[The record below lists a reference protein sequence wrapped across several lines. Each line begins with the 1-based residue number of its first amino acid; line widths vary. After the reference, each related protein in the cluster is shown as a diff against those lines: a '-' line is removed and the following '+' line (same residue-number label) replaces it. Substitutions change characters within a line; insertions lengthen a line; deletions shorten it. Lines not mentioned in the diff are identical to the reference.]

1 MDKDI
6 RQIEM
11 QDTELQW
18 PSNRP
23 VSAHITIHYQEHDD
37 ESGKKVDGF
46 SDSDNASN
54 HGSSKTHKVVKTVLN
69 IDTDSLMRPSS
80 MDSLRNY
87 SLQEACRSDDDEN
100 DDTFESDAV
109 DPSPSAAASR
119 RPSNAN
125 SMNIHDLF
133 QCVHNKPVTSSS
145 SSCQYQYH
153 GNVRNNQRVA
163 RRFSEPRLPNHEL
176 HFHYHQHQ
184 HQHQHH
190 LSCTDATLTKQDSP
204 FSRSVS
210 YAADMDPTMLY
221 LPRLT
226 SPPGNV
232 DAAPR
237 STTSEQHNDTSD
249 SPPSA
254 SSSESNSDNAC
265 LDLSCPCTRHHHRR
279 NSIAVKFNKALYKK
293 S

>member
-1 MDKDI
+1 MD
-6 RQIEM
+6 M

-37 ESGKKVDGF
+37 DSGKDVEGF
-46 SDSDNASN
+46 SDSGNANSN
-54 HGSSKTHKVVKTVLN
+54 NKTHKVVKTVLN

-87 SLQEACRSDDDEN
+87 SLKEACGNDDDN
-100 DDTFESDAV
+100 DNNDNETFESDAV
-109 DPSPSAAASR
+109 DPSPSSASR

-125 SMNIHDLF
+125 SMNIHDLY
-133 QCVHNKPVTSSS
+133 QCVHNKPAT

-153 GNVRNNQRVA
+153 GNVRNNQHVA
-163 RRFSEPRLPNHEL
+163 RRFSEPKLPNHEL

-184 HQHQHH
+184 HHQHQHH
-190 LSCTDATLTKQDSP
+190 LSCTNATLSKQDSP
-204 FSRSVS
+204 ISRSVS
-210 YAADMDPTMLY
+210 YAADMDPTLLY

-226 SPPGNV
+226 SPAIG

-237 STTSEQHNDTSD
+237 SATSEQHSDTNDSAA
-249 SPPSA
+249 SP